1 MHFTNDPAMATNRAS
16 TSSMSSFSLPVR
28 VYYEDTDAGGVVY
41 YANYLKFCE
50 RARTDWLRAIGFEQG
65 RLSAEDGVVFV
76 VRSVKAD
83 YLQSAVLD
91 DLLEVVT
98 TIARLGHASVVF
110 AQKILRDDQAVFD
123 AQITIACINLTSKRA
138 TPIPPAVRAQFAT
151 LV

>member
-1 MHFTNDPAMATNRAS
+1 MHFTNDPAPAAEKAS
-16 TSSMSSFSLPVR
+16 FTLPVR

-65 RLSAEDGVVFV
+65 RLAAEQGVVFV

-83 YLQSAVLD
+83 YRQPAVLD
-91 DLLEVVT
+91 DMLDVVSR
-98 TIARLGHASVVF
+98 ISRLGRASLIF
-110 AQKILRDDQAVFD
+110 DQQIQREGQPIFD
-123 AQITIACINLTSKRA
+123 AQITIACIDSTAKRA
-138 TPIPPAVRAQFAT
+138 IPIPPAVRDQFAT

>member
-16 TSSMSSFSLPVR
+16 PSSISSFSLPVR

-110 AQKILRDDQAVFD
+110 AQKILRGDQAVFD
-123 AQITIACINLTSKRA
+123 AQITIACIDSTAKRA
-138 TPIPPAVRAQFAT
+138 IPIPPAVRDQFAT